1 MSNFLVG
8 WAEKSIVP
16 KDKRV
21 SLAGQLYERVSK
33 YVESDITATAMAVE
47 AADKVIFVSVDIV
60 KITEAVKTA
69 LDLSSTQVCVT
80 GQS

>member
-21 SLAGQLYERVSK
+21 SLAGQLYERVSE

-47 AADKVIFVSVDIV
+47 TDSDQVIFVSVDIV
-60 KITEAVKTA
+60 KITVAVMNRAREIFKT
-69 LDLSSTQVCVT
+69 LNS
-80 GQS
+80 